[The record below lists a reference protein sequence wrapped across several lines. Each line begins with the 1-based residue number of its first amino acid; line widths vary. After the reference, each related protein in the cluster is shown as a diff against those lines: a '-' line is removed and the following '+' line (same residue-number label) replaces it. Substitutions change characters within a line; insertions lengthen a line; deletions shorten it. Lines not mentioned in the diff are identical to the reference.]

1 MSYRVDCATK
11 EEWAARCF
19 GAEYR
24 LATAQ
29 ARIEELEDYVSELL
43 VNLPCGC
50 GQDNPTDIC
59 MVHMPAFRKQQDKIN
74 ELEAALIGVLPY
86 VNTSREAAE
95 LAAMERQCTPALDAV
110 AAANKALKDTTN
122 E

>member
-1 MSYRVDCATK
+1 MSYGIDCATK

-29 ARIEELEDYVSELL
+29 ARIDELEVLLNRAANDIELGWL
-43 VNLPCGC
+43 KTEGVEEKYNTDGSWHVL
-50 GQDNPTDIC
+50 QDI
-59 MVHMPAFRKQQDKIN
+59 H
-74 ELEAALIGVLPY
+74 AAL
-86 VNTSREAAE
+86 E
-95 LAAMERQCTPALDAV
+95 
-110 AAANKALKDTTN
+110 DTTN

>member
-1 MSYRVDCATK
+1 MSYMVDCATK

-29 ARIEELEDYVSELL
+29 ARIKELEDFIDKAFETHS
-43 VNLPCGC
+43 NL
-50 GQDNPTDIC
+50 DLD
-59 MVHMPAFRKQQDKIN
+59 V
-74 ELEAALIGVLPY
+74 EAL
-86 VNTSREAAE
+86 
-95 LAAMERQCTPALDAV
+95 
-110 AAANKALKDTTN
+110 DTTN

>member
-29 ARIEELEDYVSELL
+29 ARIEELEESLE
-43 VNLPCGC
+43 
-50 GQDNPTDIC
+50 DIGH
-59 MVHMPAFRKQQDKIN
+59 MGFDMPATLD
-74 ELEAALIGVLPY
+74 LTDEAWRRRRAGMMQHIA
-86 VNTSREAAE
+86 RE
-95 LAAMERQCTPALDAV
+95 
-110 AAANKALKDTTN
+110 ALKDTTN